1 MEEEYINT
9 VTDLKQKTRQLI
21 ALYEKAKHEN
31 LQLQNENKQL
41 KDQIKQKEAEYS
53 SLKEDYTKLELAKSL
68 ASVDSAHDAKIK
80 INRIV
85 REIDNCIAL
94 LNK

>member
-9 VTDLKQKTRQLI
+9 VSDLKQKTRQLI

-31 LQLQNENKQL
+31 LQLHNENKKL
-41 KDQIKQKEAEYS
+41 KDQIKQKEAEYF

-68 ASVDSAHDAKIK
+68 ASVDSSHDAKIK